1 MSLLQRLVFPAV
13 VGAAVAVSVLY
24 WAPEWVMPKQAQS
37 TTDDA
42 PQVSETATDSAA
54 PNPQAGLA
62 PAPGE
67 WSGPVSYARAVQ
79 MAAPSVVNIYTKKL
93 VQTKVHPLLNDTFFK
108 RFFSNLPQPKERIE
122 SSLGSG
128 VILST
133 DGHIIT
139 NLHVIN
145 DADEIQ
151 IALHDGR
158 EAKATVLG
166 TDPEADLAVL
176 KTDLRPLTPM
186 HLADSNEIAVGDV
199 VLAIGNPFG
208 VGQTVTMGI
217 ISATGRSQ
225 LGLNRLENY
234 IQTDAAINPGNSG
247 GALINA
253 YGQLVGINSA
263 IYSQSG
269 GSEGI
274 GFAIPA
280 NTAKRTVEDIEEYG
294 TIMRGWLGIEVREAN
309 GDILQ
314 SLNLPAAL
322 TGLVVTGTNAAG
334 PAEAAGLM
342 QGDIIL
348 KMNNQ
353 PTLSSLRTMNM
364 IAALRPGDEIDIEF
378 MRQGEILRTRAV
390 TGVRE

>member
-1 MSLLQRLVFPAV
+1 MSLAQRLIFPAL
-13 VGAAVAVSVLY
+13 VGAVVAVSVLY
-24 WAPEWVMPKQAQS
+24 WAPEWVMPPAGQTGNM
-37 TTDDA
+37 TTLPA
-42 PQVSETATDSAA
+42 PGKTGS
-54 PNPQAGLA
+54 PGNPTVT
-62 PAPGE
+62 PVAPGE
-67 WSGPVSYARAVQ
+67 WSGPVSYSRAVQ
-79 MAAPSVVNIYTKKL
+79 AATPSVVNIYTKKL
-93 VQTKVHPLLNDTFFK
+93 IRTKVHPLLKDSFFK

-128 VILST
+128 VIMSR

-145 DADEIQ
+145 GADEIQ
-151 IALHDGR
+151 VALHDGR
-158 EAKATVLG
+158 EATAVVIG

-176 KTDLRPLTPM
+176 KTELAPLTPITI
-186 HLADSNEIAVGDV
+186 ADVSHISVGDV

-217 ISATGRSQ
+217 VSATGRSQ

-253 YGQLVGINSA
+253 FGQLVGINSA

-280 NTAKRTVEDIEEYG
+280 NIAKRTVEDIEEYG
-294 TIMRGWLGIEVREAN
+294 TIMRGWLGIEVREASPEV
-309 GDILQ
+309 LQ
-314 SLNLPAAL
+314 SLNLPSAL
-322 TGLVVTGTNAAG
+322 SGLIVTGTNKDG
-334 PAEAAGLM
+334 PAEKAGLAR
-342 QGDIIL
+342 GDIITSI
-348 KMNNQ
+348 NHQ
-353 PTLSSLRTMNM
+353 TTLSSVRTMNL
-364 IAALRPGDEIDIEF
+364 IAALRPGDEIDIEY
-378 MRQGEILRTRAV
+378 LRDGMTQTTRAV
-390 TGVRE
+390 AGIRE

>member
-1 MSLLQRLVFPAV
+1 MSIAQRLIFPAI
-13 VGAAVAVSVLY
+13 VGAIVAGSVLY
-24 WAPEWVMPKQAQS
+24 WAPEWVMPEQVVNA
-37 TTDDA
+37 DA
-42 PQVSETATDSAA
+42 ELPAA
-54 PNPQAGLA
+54 PAVTGVTPQPAAPPSAGD
-62 PAPGE
+62 
-67 WSGPVSYARAVQ
+67 WSGPVSYSKAVQ
-79 MAAPSVVNIYTKKL
+79 AATPSVVNIYTKKL
-93 VQTKVHPLLNDTFFK
+93 IRTKVHPLLKDNFFK

-128 VILST
+128 VIMSEQ
-133 DGHIIT
+133 GHIIT

-145 DADEIQ
+145 GADEIQ
-151 IALHDGR
+151 VALHDGR
-158 EAKATVLG
+158 EANATVIG

-176 KTDLRPLTPM
+176 KADITPLTPIRI
-186 HLADSNEIAVGDV
+186 ADVSHVSVGDV

-217 ISATGRSQ
+217 VSATGRSQ

-280 NTAKRTVEDIEEYG
+280 NIARRTVEDIEQYG
-294 TIMRGWLGIEVREAN
+294 TIMRGWLGIEVREASPEM
-309 GDILQ
+309 LQ
-314 SLNLPAAL
+314 SLNLPVAL
-322 TGLVVTGTNAAG
+322 TGLLVTGTNVNG
-334 PAEAAGLM
+334 PADKAGLTR
-342 QGDIIL
+342 GDIITSI
-348 KMNNQ
+348 NNQ
-353 PTLSSLRTMNM
+353 TTFSSARAMNL
-364 IAALRPGDEIDIEF
+364 IASLRPGDEIDIEYL
-378 MRQGEILRTRAV
+378 RSGETKKTHAV
-390 TGVRE
+390 AGIRE

>member
-1 MSLLQRLVFPAV
+1 MSFLQRLVFPAF
-13 VGAAVAVSVLY
+13 VGAAVAASVLH
-24 WAPEWVMPKQAQS
+24 WAPEWVLPS
-37 TTDDA
+37 EPTLTSIPD
-42 PQVSETATDSAA
+42 ETASSEESGSLTQSATSA
-54 PNPQAGLA
+54 EQ
-62 PAPGE
+62 PAPGD
-67 WSGPVSYARAVQ
+67 WAGPVSYSRAVQ
-79 MAAPSVVNIYTKKL
+79 IAAPSVVNIYTKKL
-93 VQTKVHPLLNDTFFK
+93 VRTKVHPLLKDNFFK
-108 RFFSNLPQPKERIE
+108 RFFSSLPQPKERIE

-128 VILST
+128 VILSEQ
-133 DGHIIT
+133 GHIIT

-158 EAKATVLG
+158 EARATVLG

-176 KTDLRPLTPM
+176 KTDLSPLTPM
-186 HLADSNEIAVGDV
+186 RIADSNRIAVGDV

-253 YGQLVGINSA
+253 YGHLVGINSA

-280 NTAKRTVEDIEEYG
+280 NTAKRTVDDIEEYG

-322 TGLVVTGTNAAG
+322 TGLVVTGTNPAG
-334 PAEAAGLM
+334 PAETAGLI

-390 TGVRE
+390 AGVRE